1 MMLDYWDQSSTFP
14 TQKTDPVVDRVINQF
29 SERSRIGID
38 KYGKTLSE
46 NPLSLLEWLEHLKQE
61 LMDATLYIERAKDE
75 VKSKQNN
82 TK

>member
-1 MMLDYWDQSSTFP
+1 MMLDYWDQSSTFT
-14 TQKTDPVVDRVINQF
+14 TQKTDPVVDRVIKQF

-82 TK
+82 NK

>member
-1 MMLDYWDQSSTFP
+1 MLDYWDQSSTFSTP
-14 TQKTDPVVDRVINQF
+14 KTDPVVDRVIKQF

>member
-14 TQKTDPVVDRVINQF
+14 TQKTDPVVDRVIKQF

-82 TK
+82 NK

>member
-14 TQKTDPVVDRVINQF
+14 TQKTDPVVDRVIKQF

-61 LMDATLYIERAKDE
+61 LMDATLYIERSKD
-75 VKSKQNN
+75 
-82 TK
+82 

>member
-14 TQKTDPVVDRVINQF
+14 TQKTDPVVDRVIKQF

>member
-1 MMLDYWDQSSTFP
+1 MLDYWDQSSTFS
-14 TQKTDPVVDRVINQF
+14 TQKTDPVVDRVIKQF

-82 TK
+82 NK

>member
-1 MMLDYWDQSSTFP
+1 MLDYWDQSSTFSTP
-14 TQKTDPVVDRVINQF
+14 KTDPVVDRVIKQF

-82 TK
+82 NK

>member
-1 MMLDYWDQSSTFP
+1 MLDYWDQSSTFP
-14 TQKTDPVVDRVINQF
+14 TQKTDPVVDRVIKQF

-75 VKSKQNN
+75 VKSRQNN
-82 TK
+82 TE

>member
-1 MMLDYWDQSSTFP
+1 MLDYWDQSSTFP
-14 TQKTDPVVDRVINQF
+14 TQKTDPVVDRVIKQF

-82 TK
+82 NK

>member
-1 MMLDYWDQSSTFP
+1 MLDYWDQSSTFP
-14 TQKTDPVVDRVINQF
+14 TPKTDPVVDRVINQF
-29 SERSRIGID
+29 SERSRVGID

-82 TK
+82 NK